1 MSQEEL
7 NKAIRIKNYDEK
19 IRLFNNLETIHN
31 RIEKNSDKP
40 IKAEIIGKDQN
51 YDIMINLGYNKKT
64 GRDSLIIHN
73 LPQNFKSYGNIIK
86 IKTNFDNLEL
96 IFEFQGLF
104 NFGAFRKI
112 ILQNTIE
119 IEILEEIPKK

>member
-1 MSQEEL
+1 
-7 NKAIRIKNYDEK
+7 
-19 IRLFNNLETIHN
+19 
-31 RIEKNSDKP
+31 
-40 IKAEIIGKDQN
+40 
-51 YDIMINLGYNKKT
+51 MINLGYNKKT

-96 IFEFQGLF
+96 IIEFQGHF
-104 NFGAFRKI
+104 KFGAFRKI